1 MLMRWRQLQNERC
14 SVARTMSV
22 IGDRWTMLIVR
33 DCFLGVRRF
42 EVFQQR
48 LAITRH
54 ILADRLRKLV
64 KKGVLRKVAYQ
75 QRPLRYEY
83 RLSERGLALFPV
95 LMAVVH
101 WGDVYLAGEE
111 GRPIVH
117 EHTTCGHR
125 FDPVMVC
132 SECREVLD
140 ARTVIALPGPGA
152 ARPRHRSGK
161 PKAGRTAG

>member
-83 RLSERGLALFPV
+83 RLSERAWRSFPCSW
-95 LMAVVH
+95 LSSI
-101 WGDVYLAGEE
+101 GETSIWR
-111 GRPIVH
+111 GR
-117 EHTTCGHR
+117 R
-125 FDPVMVC
+125 
-132 SECREVLD
+132 
-140 ARTVIALPGPGA
+140 A
-152 ARPRHRSGK
+152 ARSFMSTRPAAIVSTR
-161 PKAGRTAG
+161 